1 MNEAVLPVG
10 YLNTHMLCRWRFLLG
25 DNLDSEKGLN
35 DVLNDILK
43 TDLASTW
50 ILTGIRDGLY
60 VLSEVEISE
69 VDSKT
74 QALHLHVDEREYSE
88 DREWLSLQGLGAL
101 SEWGVHAAL
110 AAIVAGGI
118 EDARR
123 GKCCGKKY
131 AEYVNSRI
139 KSNYEIYVNGDP
151 YPLFESAVLLLTI
164 ITSVRCVLEE
174 RNEYFFDR
182 EYRAMCNTCPFAAH
196 CDVPLTGG
204 SIMKSNKYALKTGSS
219 FAMYLDD
226 VHGYG
231 WYMLYRAAVRYL
243 GYKSKNLK
251 RAIHSAMVEVYGK
264 DYNNIEFNTNDLK
277 PYFEE
282 DKKLNM
288 IEVEE
293 LAFNAR
299 EILENGEYLVSY
311 EHFMTSPMTKEL
323 VKRGYFQISALKEEE
338 DEEFDDEKD
347 NRYFVLVPGK
357 SFLKKVWGDAID

>member
-25 DNLDSEKGLN
+25 DNVDSEKGSN
-35 DVLNDILK
+35 DVLNEVLK
-43 TDLASTW
+43 TDLSSTW
-50 ILTGIRDGLY
+50 ILTGIRSGLY
-60 VLSEVEISE
+60 VLSEVEISDA
-69 VDSKT
+69 DSKT
-74 QALHLHVDEREYSE
+74 QALHLHVDGREYYE
-88 DREWLSLQGLGAL
+88 DGEWPSLQGLGVL

-123 GKCCGKKY
+123 GRCCGNEY
-131 AEYVNSRI
+131 AEYINSRI
-139 KSNYEIYVNGDP
+139 KDSYEIYVNGVP

-174 RNEYFFDR
+174 RNEYFFDTD
-182 EYRAMCNTCPFAAH
+182 YRAICNTCPFAAH

-204 SIMKSNKYALKTGSS
+204 SIMESNKYALKTGSS
-219 FAMYLDD
+219 FAMYLDGL
-226 VHGYG
+226 HGYG

-243 GYKSKNLK
+243 GYRTKSLK
-251 RAIHSAMVEVYGK
+251 RAIRSAMVEVYGK
-264 DYNNIEFNTNDLK
+264 DYRDIEFNSNDLK

-288 IEVEE
+288 VEVDQ
-293 LAFNAR
+293 LAFDAR

-323 VKRGYFQISALKEEE
+323 VKRGYFRVTALEEGE
-338 DEEFDDEKD
+338 VEELDNDKD

-357 SFLKKVWGDAID
+357 SFLKRVWGDAID